1 MARSFAAVRQ
11 HAAWL
16 CIIVGV
22 MALVVGL
29 GGATLRLA
37 GMLSLDLYTAR
48 RIVDLL
54 LTGLDIFTIISIIAT
69 ITGAGAVGVGVL
81 ATAKWLAKKYGAQYA
96 AAW

>member
-16 CIIVGV
+16 CILVGV

-29 GGATLRLA
+29 GGATLQLA
-37 GMLSLDLYTAR
+37 AML
-48 RIVDLL
+48 
-54 LTGLDIFTIISIIAT
+54 GLDTGTALYIIQLINAGLDVWTIISIIAVF
-69 ITGAGAVGVGVL
+69 TGAGAVGVGL
-81 ATAKWLAKKYGAQYA
+81 IATAKWLAKKYGTKYA